1 MSEQDEANKNIQVI
15 WDALDAF
22 SFREG
27 FIPEW
32 EPSYDD
38 QWKEICT
45 AMTWIE
51 ENLK

>member
-1 MSEQDEANKNIQVI
+1 MKQDEANKNIQVI
-15 WDALDAF
+15 WGALDAF

-32 EPSYDD
+32 EPSYDK
-38 QWKEICT
+38 QWKEICA